1 MSMNEPSNVTKGTGK
16 IGTAFTRRTFL
27 KWSAALSGTMALTG
41 CGSLGL
47 KAAST
52 SVNLEDD
59 ASVKIIPTA
68 GSNNCGGCCVVK
80 GHVKDGIVIRLS
92 TDDQPDEP
100 NNPQIRACVRGR
112 SYRKTWFH
120 PDRLKYP
127 MKRVGKRGEG
137 KFERITWEEATSTI
151 ASEMKRIRE
160 KHGVEARYANYAWG
174 ISAQISGLNMAKRL
188 LAADGGFLDFYQ
200 NYSNACTSNATPY
213 TFGTNDTGNSYE
225 DWVNSKLI
233 VLWGFNPAE
242 VVFGGQSMY
251 WLRRAK
257 DNGAK
262 IIVVDPRYSDTAVAL
277 ADQWIPLL
285 PTTDNALMDAM
296 TYVMITE
303 NLLDI
308 SAINKFCVG
317 FDEEHMPAGAPAKQ
331 SLKAYILGESDGIP
345 KSAEWGEKICR
356 VPAETIRQFARDY
369 ALTKPA
375 ALIQGWGPQR
385 NATGE
390 QVARGGTVLAALTG
404 NVGIKGGWASGI
416 AYSPTHDVAS
426 LSSGTNPVKAQI
438 PVFMWTDAV
447 TRGTEMTKE
456 KDGLREVDH
465 LNANIKMILNIA
477 GNCLVNQH
485 ADINKTVKI
494 LQDESKVEFIVVSDV
509 FMTPSAKF
517 ADILLPGNTVFERDN
532 INVQWAFGDYAV
544 FNNKLV
550 DPPFECRD
558 EYDWMTEVAAKLG
571 VKEKFTE
578 GRTREQWLHWI
589 VEETQK
595 NNPGFPGYEDF
606 KKMGIYKFKVDK
618 PIIRFEKQ
626 IADLTN
632 NPFPTPSGKIEIYSK
647 RLMDMNNPE
656 IPAIPKHVV
665 AHEGP
670 QDPLKQKYPL
680 QCMGWHYKRRT
691 HSIHDNN
698 PWLEEVAR
706 QEMWMNIRDA
716 EARGLKNGD
725 RVKVFND
732 RGTLM
737 IPVKITPRIV
747 PGVVAIPQGA
757 WYTPD
762 DKGVDQR
769 GCINVLTSQRPTALA
784 KANAQHTNLV
794 EVQKA

>member
-1 MSMNEPSNVTKGTGK
+1 MFTNEANKSEQESGSQRR
-16 IGTAFTRRTFL
+16 AFSRRSFI
-27 KWSAALSGTMALTG
+27 KWSAAASSSLALVG
-41 CGSLGL
+41 CGSAGF
-47 KAAST
+47 KQAS
-52 SVNLEDD
+52 SNVNVDEADEKVI
-59 ASVKIIPTA
+59 ST
-68 GSNNCGGCCVVK
+68 GGTNNCGGCCVIK
-80 GHVKDGIVIRLS
+80 AHVKDGVVVRLS

-137 KFERITWEEATSTI
+137 KFERITWDEATTI
-151 ASEMKRIRE
+151 IAKEMKRIRE
-160 KHGVEARYANYAWG
+160 KYGAEARYANYAWG
-174 ISAQISGLNMAKRL
+174 ISAQIAGLTLAKRL
-188 LAADGGFLDFYQ
+188 LASDGGYLGFYQ
-200 NYSNACTSNATPY
+200 NYSNACTNNATPY
-213 TFGTNDTGNSYE
+213 TYGTNDTGNNYE
-225 DWVNSKLI
+225 DWVNAKLI

-242 VVFGGQSMY
+242 VVFGGQTMY

-257 DNGAK
+257 DAGAK
-262 IIVVDPRYSDTAVAL
+262 IIVVDPRYTDTAVAL

-303 NLLDI
+303 NLLDK
-308 SAINKFCVG
+308 AYLDTYCLG
-317 FDEEHMPAGAPAKQ
+317 FDEEHMPAGVPANQ
-331 SLKAYILGESDGIP
+331 SLKSYILGQSDGVP
-345 KSAEWGEKICR
+345 KTPEWAEKICR
-356 VPAETIRQFARDY
+356 VPSETIRQFARDY
-369 ALTKPA
+369 AMTKPA

-385 NATGE
+385 NAMGE
-390 QVARGGTVLAALTG
+390 QVARGGTVLASITG
-404 NVGIKGGWASGI
+404 NVGISGGWASGI
-416 AYSPTHDVAS
+416 GYSPAHDVAS
-426 LSSGTNPVKAQI
+426 LGAGENPIKAQI

-456 KDGLREVDH
+456 NDGLRGVDK
-465 LNANIKMILNIA
+465 LNTNIKMILNIA

-494 LQDESKVEFIVVSDV
+494 LEDEKSVEFIVVSDV

-558 EYDWMTEVAAKLG
+558 EYDWMTEVADKLG
-571 VKEKFTE
+571 IKEKFTE

-589 VEETQK
+589 VAETQK
-595 NNPGFPGYEDF
+595 ANPGFPSYDEF
-606 KKMGIYKFKVDK
+606 KKMGIYKFKIDK

-626 IADLTN
+626 IKDPAN
-632 NPFPTPSGKIEIYSK
+632 NPFPTPSGKIEIFSK
-647 RLMDMNNPE
+647 RLWDMNNAKE

-670 QDPLKQKYPL
+670 QDQLKEKYPL
-680 QCMGWHYKRRT
+680 QCIGWHFKARC

-698 PWLEEVAR
+698 PWLKEAAP
-706 QEMWMNIRDA
+706 QEMWMNPKDA
-716 EARGLKNGD
+716 EARSIKKGD

-732 RGTLM
+732 RGATM
-737 IPVKITPRIV
+737 IPVKVTTRIV

-762 DKGVDQR
+762 EKGVDQH
-769 GCINVLTSQRPTALA
+769 GCINVLTTQRPTPLA

-794 EVQKA
+794 EIQKA